1 MDTFPEEFRIEN
13 HDEIFSPGLLF
24 FKENLEH
31 NLQEMVRIAG
41 DPSRLRPH
49 VKTHKTREIV
59 KMQVKLGITK
69 HKCATIAEAEML
81 LDAGVEDIVIAYQLV
96 GPNQDRLLKMVELF
110 PEIKFGVLIDSFE
123 IALSLSGKLGP
134 SGHNVDAILDLNSG
148 MDRTGIQPDTF
159 AMELYEAFA
168 SFPGLTPGGLHWY
181 DGHHRQ
187 PDLVERMGAV
197 NAGWQKFVQFRNQLM
212 LSGLPIP
219 KVIAAGTGS
228 FPILAE
234 QPEPNLEL
242 SPGTTTLFDAD
253 MSERFPEQNFRWA
266 VGILTRVVSK
276 PGENRLTLDV
286 GHKACAADQPA
297 GDRLRFPAI
306 PDAREVMQS
315 EEHLVIETAH
325 ATDWKLGDAM
335 VVIPRHA
342 CPTCAV
348 HSFGNVIES
357 GKSVTEWRVA
367 SRNRR
372 LTL

>member
-1 MDTFPEEFRIEN
+1 MDTFAEDFLIDN
-13 HDEIFSPGLLF
+13 HDELYSPGLLF
-24 FKENLEH
+24 FKENVEH
-31 NLQEMVRIAG
+31 NLQEMVRVAG
-41 DPSRLRPH
+41 EPSRLRPH

-59 KMQVKLGITK
+59 KMQVELGITK

-81 LDAGVEDIVIAYQLV
+81 VDAGVEDIVIAYQLV
-96 GPNQDRLLKMVELF
+96 GPNQDRLLRMVELF
-110 PEIKFGVLIDSFE
+110 HEVRFGVLIDSFE
-123 IALSLSGKLGP
+123 VALSLSGKLGP
-134 SGHNVDAILDLNSG
+134 SGHTVDAILDLNTG
-148 MDRTGIQPDTF
+148 MERTGIRPDTF
-159 AMELYEAFA
+159 AMELYESFA
-168 SFPGLTPGGLHWY
+168 SFPGLVPGGLHWY

-187 PDLVERMGAV
+187 SDLAERTGFV
-197 NAGWQKFVQFRNQLM
+197 NAGWQKFVQFRNQVM
-212 LSGLPIP
+212 MSGLPIP

-242 SPGTTTLFDAD
+242 SPGTTVLYDAD

-276 PGENRLTLDV
+276 PGHSSLTLDV

-297 GDRLRFPAI
+297 GNRLRFPAI
-306 PDAREVMQS
+306 PDAQEIMHT
-315 EEHLVIETAH
+315 EEHLVIETEH
-325 ATDWKLGDAM
+325 ADQWKLGDAM

-348 HSFGNVIES
+348 HSYGYVIEQ
-357 GKSVTEWRVA
+357 GKSVGEWRVA